1 MKSILTLTLN
11 PCIDISSHVEEV
23 LPEEKMRCSK
33 SQYDPGGGGI
43 NVSRVIKELG
53 GSSLAVYCSGG
64 PTGKLLEE
72 LLERDSLERKS
83 ININGWTRQNSTFL
97 ENKSNQ
103 QFRFGMPGP
112 KMTESEWQECLD
124 YVLSLEPIPSYVVVS
139 GALPPGVP
147 STFISQL
154 ANQLKDT
161 HALLIVDTSGEAL
174 QQAANNKVYLLKPN
188 LREFAK
194 LLNRKQINDH
204 ELEACCKEFMEKG
217 LCEVLILS
225 LGEKGAVFA
234 TSDEIKRIVAPKV
247 KAKSKIGAGDSMV
260 GGIIFGL
267 VNDYRLFDSAILG
280 VAAGTAAVLTD
291 GTELCRKDNVL
302 KIYREMKRESDG
314 R

>member
-23 LPEEKMRCSK
+23 LPEEKIRCTRL
-33 SQYDPGGGGI
+33 QYDPGGGGI

-83 ININGWTRQNSTFL
+83 INIKGWTRQNSTFL
-97 ENKSNQ
+97 EDKSNQ

-112 KMTESEWQECLD
+112 RMTEFEWQECLD

-147 STFISQL
+147 TTFISQL
-154 ANQLKDT
+154 ARQLKDT
-161 HALLIVDTSGEAL
+161 HARLIVDTSGEAL

-188 LREFAK
+188 LQEFAK
-194 LLNRKQINDH
+194 LLNRKQINDQ
-204 ELEACCKEFMEKG
+204 ELEACCKEFMENG
-217 LCEVLILS
+217 FCEVLILS
-225 LGEKGAVFA
+225 LGEKGAIFA
-234 TSDEIKRIVAPKV
+234 TSNEIKRIVAPKV
-247 KAKSKIGAGDSMV
+247 ASKSKIGAGDSMV

-267 VNDYRLFDSAILG
+267 VNDYTLLDSVILG
-280 VAAGTAAVLTD
+280 VAAGTAAVLSG
-291 GTELCRKDNVL
+291 GTELCRKDNVG
-302 KIYREMKRESDG
+302 KFYKEIKRESDEY
-314 R
+314 